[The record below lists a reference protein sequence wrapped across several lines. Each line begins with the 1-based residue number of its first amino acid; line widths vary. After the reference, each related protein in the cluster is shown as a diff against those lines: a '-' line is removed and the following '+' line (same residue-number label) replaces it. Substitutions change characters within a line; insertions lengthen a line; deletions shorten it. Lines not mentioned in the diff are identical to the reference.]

1 MERSH
6 LEPRHRH
13 PLQRRGENQC
23 RRKGLAECDNERVKP
38 VDPEPI
44 LERIRAYL
52 LEPFP
57 SVTIAPHADAKT
69 GSALI
74 HILQGRTRWA
84 VEITHTFLDADVDR
98 PEPLAALRKWDLIGV
113 LKRTESGSIVRVTT
127 TGLRVV

>member
-1 MERSH
+1 M
-6 LEPRHRH
+6 
-13 PLQRRGENQC
+13 
-23 RRKGLAECDNERVKP
+23 KP

-52 LEPFP
+52 LEAFP
-57 SVTIAPHADAKT
+57 SVTIAPDADAKT
-69 GSALI
+69 GLALI

-84 VEITHTFLDADVDR
+84 VEITHTFLDADGDR
-98 PEPLAALRKWDLIGV
+98 PEPVAALRKWDLIGV